1 MYDVILDRDECTMCG
16 NCVEID
22 DTLFTFDEDDI
33 ATIIGSIRDDDM
45 DELEVDDIETY
56 KEAAD
61 NCTGECIEIYDE
73 EGNPA

>member
-1 MYDVILDRDECTMCG
+1 MYDVVLDRDECTMCG

-33 ATIIGSIRDDDM
+33 ATIIGSVRDDDM
-45 DELEVDDIETY
+45 DELEVDDIEAY